1 MSADRM
7 QTISAYSLTEAAKK
21 VGVSRWTIHRAIKD
35 GKLAAHKSG
44 GATIIWAP
52 DLLDYV
58 LSHRQ
63 GAGIPGA

>member
-1 MSADRM
+1 MTSERV

-44 GATIIWAP
+44 SATIIFSA

-58 LSHRQ
+58 LSYRR